1 MGPPGQ
7 APGVGDGALLYV
19 VIGDLNRDGQ
29 LENFASGAA
38 PDDTSVILRV
48 RQDGTPAPGN
58 PFTPYCSG
66 ATTQTCSEDAAC
78 GGDGPC
84 VLPVAKYFA
93 YGVRNSFGMALD
105 PLNGRLWN
113 TENGQ
118 DNFDEVNRVAPG
130 FNSGWE
136 RIMGPASEDPEGTSD
151 LWHMPGAGS
160 TYSDPEF
167 SWSLTISPTAIV
179 LPFGS
184 SLGAAYDDTLLVG
197 SFNTGQLFALQ
208 LNASRS
214 GFNFTGL
221 PDLADRVAD
230 NNLER
235 DQLLLGSGFGGS
247 FSGIT
252 DLKFGPSGALFVV
265 SIGGSVYRI
274 DGPGAPQVPALS
286 SGALAALGILLA
298 LAAGGVLSSTRS
310 S

>member
-1 MGPPGQ
+1 
-7 APGVGDGALLYV
+7 
-19 VIGDLNRDGQ
+19 
-29 LENFASGAA
+29 
-38 PDDTSVILRV
+38 
-48 RQDGTPAPGN
+48 
-58 PFTPYCSG
+58 
-66 ATTQTCSEDAAC
+66 
-78 GGDGPC
+78 
-84 VLPVAKYFA
+84 
-93 YGVRNSFGMALD
+93 
-105 PLNGRLWN
+105 
-113 TENGQ
+113 
-118 DNFDEVNRVAPG
+118 
-130 FNSGWE
+130 
-136 RIMGPASEDPEGTSD
+136 
-151 LWHMPGAGS
+151 MPGAGS